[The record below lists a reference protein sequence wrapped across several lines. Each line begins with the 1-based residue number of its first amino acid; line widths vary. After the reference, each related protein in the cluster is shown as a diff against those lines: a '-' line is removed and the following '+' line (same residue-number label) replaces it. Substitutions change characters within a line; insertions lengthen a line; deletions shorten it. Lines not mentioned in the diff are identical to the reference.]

1 MRLVLQFTLL
11 SVITMEV
18 MELKRFIA
26 VSDVMNYSAFIGVA
40 IIHNTVRHAKETA
53 QMSNWYTSG
62 LAVLLDITNTGLFLH
77 LYQSTSS
84 DLVSVHAGI
93 EARGTL

>member
-11 SVITMEV
+11 SITMEV

-26 VSDVMNYSAFIGVA
+26 VSDVMNHSAFIGVE

-53 QMSNWYTSG
+53 QMSNWY
-62 LAVLLDITNTGLFLH
+62 ITNTGLFLR
-77 LYQSTSS
+77 L
-84 DLVSVHAGI
+84 
-93 EARGTL
+93 